1 MKNTRSIFRWFLAFA
16 FVALAAPALAAAEKK
31 YTLDVS
37 PTIVTGPVQK
47 MTVFVNNVSTGGN
60 SNINSMKI
68 YLPQGPLGT
77 SADSYTLKVDG
88 THPVTHT
95 WTGVTFSAPDGGTVI
110 AIPTMASLR
119 PNNSFKIEFYV
130 NVPACGTQS
139 SWATPASTPTA
150 WTGTGFNSNE
160 TFRLV
165 SEPEASVNTKT
176 KVGGTPSIA
185 FDSTNPTSA
194 LKNADVVLKVKL
206 LDGCSAPASGTVTLS
221 SSPLSF
227 TGTPSQ
233 PTASGVATFTV
244 QFTAL
249 GATTLSATA
258 TGFGTAT
265 AGLTVFD
272 GILGCNT
279 GTINAL
285 SLPTSGD
292 GTFDASE
299 GGNALGETGFV
310 FGVRAFDPAKGVCP
324 AATKLNYTVVN
335 NIPADDGDP
344 TLPDPLDNDVYP
356 GFYSLT
362 WDANQT
368 DGLGNLLR
376 PIIAVVATYRSEWG
390 DATTGLPTHKTLI
403 CTASPCNSAPYTDAA
418 RTIVNTAGGWK
429 PAVACLSSFVLHSSI
444 PTGEPGCLV
453 SERWDLVNDVDP
465 PDPDYCTGTPPS
477 ATPRCLKPTSIMLMG
492 QDPIWGR

>member
-1 MKNTRSIFRWFLAFA
+1 MPTTKSLFQWFLAIAFA
-16 FVALAAPALAAAEKK
+16 ALATPALAAAEKK
-31 YTLDVS
+31 YTIDVAPAVVS
-37 PTIVTGPVQK
+37 GPVQK
-47 MTVFVNNVSTGGN
+47 MTILVNNVSTGGN

-77 SADSYTLKVDG
+77 SADSYSLKLDAS
-88 THPVTHT
+88 HPVTHT
-95 WTGVTFSAPDGGTVI
+95 WTGVTLSATDGGKVI
-110 AIPTMASLR
+110 GIPTMSSLR

-150 WTGTGFNSNE
+150 WAGTGFNSNE

-165 SEPEASVNTKT
+165 FEPEAAVNTKT
-176 KVGGTPSIA
+176 TVGGAPSIA
-185 FDSTNPTSA
+185 FDPTNPTSA

-206 LDGCSAPASGTVTLS
+206 LDGCSAPANGTVTLS

-227 TGTPSQ
+227 TGSSSQ
-233 PTASGVATFTV
+233 ATAGGVATFTV

-272 GILGCNT
+272 GILGCVS
-279 GTINAL
+279 GSVDAL
-285 SLPTSGD
+285 NLPTSGE
-292 GTFDASE
+292 GTFDESQ
-299 GGNALGETGFV
+299 GGDALGETGFI
-310 FGVRAFDPAKGVCP
+310 FGVRAFDPDKGVCP
-324 AATKLNYTVVN
+324 TTTKLNYTVVN

-344 TLPDPLDNDVYP
+344 TLSDPLTNNVYP

-368 DGLGNLLR
+368 DGSGNLLK

-403 CTASPCNSAPYTDAA
+403 CTASPCTAAPYDSGS
-418 RTIVNTAGGWK
+418 VNTAGGWK
-429 PAVACLSSFVLHSSI
+429 PAVACLSSLVLHSSV

-453 SERWDLVNDVDP
+453 SERWDLVNVGDA
-465 PDPDYCTGTPPS
+465 DYCTGTGPG